1 MSDERLKKLQGTD
14 PLKARHL
21 NPETVDEQR
30 PSLAVTFQTLGGGPE
45 TLTESIE
52 GTPVSLTKS
61 LTDAFRRIDEL
72 ERAYRILADA
82 VTDSIIGDPN
92 DWDGDDSELY
102 LLCEYLKN
110 ARDIARHEAAEELR
124 EKGRTTDSNIPF
136 RVLAE
141 DLDPYQRGAEGM
153 WFRKSDGTVVSWPI
167 VRD

>member
-1 MSDERLKKLQGTD
+1 M
-14 PLKARHL
+14 
-21 NPETVDEQR
+21 DEQR
-30 PSLAVTFQTLGGGPE
+30 PPISVTFRVLGKESE
-45 TLTESIE
+45 TLTDPHLILLRVLDDYLKN
-52 GTPVSLTKS
+52 PDMV
-61 LTDAFRRIDEL
+61 RRIIADFRAQVL
-72 ERAYRILADA
+72 DGSDHSAYRELADA

-110 ARDIARHEAAEELR
+110 ARDIGRHEAAEELR